1 MPIVA
6 DYYPPETPGVSA
18 FFLDGFDAD
27 LAFDYD
33 GQLDDCFP
41 RRKMSRKK
49 LL

>member
-6 DYYPPETPGVSA
+6 DFYSLETSDAFA
-18 FFLDGFDAD
+18 FFLEEFDAK
-27 LAFDYD
+27 LAFDHD

-41 RRKMSRKK
+41 RRRLESKK